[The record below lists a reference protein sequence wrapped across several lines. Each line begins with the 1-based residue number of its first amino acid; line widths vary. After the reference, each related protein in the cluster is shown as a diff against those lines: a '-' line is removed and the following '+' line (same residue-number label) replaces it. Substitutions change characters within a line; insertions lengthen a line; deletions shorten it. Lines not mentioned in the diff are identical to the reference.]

1 MEDRAID
8 LRRTDLCLDEIK
20 ASVSKEGLSFRFTC
34 ISGLT
39 AMSTYVTRSN
49 LRGSHVK
56 GNSIEPD
63 FKDQGVYDICFSE
76 VVFGN
81 LFFEN
86 VAFSNINFG
95 MCSFVGCLFKD
106 CRFKGCTFKN
116 CRFSNVTFTGASN
129 VGAPTTDIS
138 NCEFIDTLFL
148 MTTFSNAHFTA
159 NSFLRCTFER
169 SVKFASL
176 YERTTCYGSWNLSN
190 ANYIYNCDCDG
201 ITKESLPEIKS
212 WFPNTIP
219 STGGFYGWKVAVL
232 RYKNDEDRPRLR
244 KVILKLYIPAEAKR
258 IIGPTYNKCRCSQAK
273 LVDIQEVNDE
283 KNSLVLKEDEAVYSI
298 YDRHF
303 VYPEVGNYVY
313 PEGFVDDIRQS
324 CACGIHFFLSRDTAV
339 KYAATK

>member
-1 MEDRAID
+1 MDSIE
-8 LRRTDLCLDEIK
+8 LRRTELRLDEIK
-20 ASVSKEGLSFRFTC
+20 ASNSKEGLSFRLTC
-34 ISGLT
+34 IDGLT
-39 AMSTYVTRSN
+39 ARSAYVTRSN
-49 LRGSHVK
+49 LLGSHVK
-56 GNSIEPD
+56 DKSIEPD
-63 FKDQGVYDICFSE
+63 FKDQGVYDIGFSE
-76 VVFGN
+76 VDFGN

-86 VAFSNINFG
+86 VAFSNINFS

-106 CRFKGCTFKN
+106 CRFKNVTFRN
-116 CRFSNVTFTGASN
+116 CRFSNVTFTGNGPIS
-129 VGAPTTDIS
+129 DIS

-148 MTTFSNAHFTA
+148 TTTFSNIHFTA
-159 NSFLRCTFER
+159 NTFLRCTFER
-169 SVKFASL
+169 SVKFTSL

-232 RYKNDEDRPRLR
+232 KYKNDEDYPRLR

-283 KNSLVLKEDEAVYSI
+283 KNSIVLKEDEVVRSI
-298 YDRHF
+298 YDAHF

-324 CACGIHFFLSRDTAV
+324 CASGIHFFLSRDTAV